1 MSQKSVSNVVAV
13 LALVVA
19 LAAFVTNGPPA
30 VTAQQVA
37 GLGAVQTATSAF
49 SYQGRLTT
57 NGTSAS
63 GSYDLRFALYPSDT
77 GGTGIGT
84 LNTKEDVTVVDG
96 LFSVLLDFGPDAFA
110 GSARYLEISV
120 RPGASTGSYVRLSP
134 RQMLSPMPYSLYAF
148 GGAGGGLPAG
158 IIVMWSGT
166 RANIPAGWLLC
177 DGTNGTPDLRSRF
190 VMGAAAGQDPG
201 AFAGSATHSHTVA
214 AHTHTVDPPAG
225 ATGLAGSHT
234 HTTSSTS
241 DPFIRAGDEDTGL
254 DWLPSVQH
262 THAVST
268 AGDHY
273 HGLDLSAFA
282 SGSAAPATSEGSSL
296 PPYYAVAFIMKQ

>member
-1 MSQKSVSNVVAV
+1 MPQKSLSNWIAA
-13 LALVVA
+13 LALVIA
-19 LAAFVTNGPPA
+19 LASLISQAPPA

-37 GLGAVQTATSAF
+37 SLSALQTATSAF
-49 SYQGRLTT
+49 SYQGRLTAS
-57 NGTSAS
+57 GTPAT
-63 GSYDLRFALYPSDT
+63 GSYDLRFALYGSDS

-96 LFSVLLDFGPDAFA
+96 LFSVLLDFGADAFA

-134 RQMLSPMPYSLYAF
+134 RQFLSPMPYSLYSF

-166 RANIPAGWLLC
+166 RATIPAGWLLC
-177 DGTNGTPDLRSRF
+177 DGTNGTPDLRNRF
-190 VMGAAAGQDPG
+190 VMGTAMGQDPG
-201 AFAGSATHSHTVA
+201 ATGGANTHTHTGL
-214 AHTHTVDPPAG
+214 AHTHTVNPPAG
-225 ATGLAGSHT
+225 ATGLAGDHT
-234 HTTSSTS
+234 HTTQSTA
-241 DPFIRAGDEDTGL
+241 DPFIRAGNDDTGV

-262 THAVST
+262 THSVSSS
-268 AGDHY
+268 GSHY
-273 HGLDLSAFA
+273 HGIDLAAFESA
-282 SGSAAPATSEGSSL
+282 SSSPSMDPASSL